1 MRFLTGAVALA
12 TVGSIATATTHAQ
25 DPFEG
30 TVTFEAR
37 GERGEASAFEYSM
50 KGKRVRF
57 EPQDPGTPMY
67 MVMDLEA
74 EVMRMVM
81 TGENMYMEIPIP
93 DVETEK
99 TTKSA
104 NEPVKTDRTD
114 EVAGRKC
121 EIWTMTEGGKSFEMC
136 VARDLGTFMQGG
148 GPMARNAT
156 PAWQRELRK
165 GGFFPL
171 RVVEKTSGADKTV
184 LVATK
189 IEQGKL
195 DDSMFGVPAGAKKMS
210 MPPGMGRPRP

>member
-12 TVGSIATATTHAQ
+12 TLASIAPAAALAQ
-25 DPFEG
+25 ESFEG

-37 GERGEASAFEYSM
+37 GERGEASGFEYSM

-57 EPQDPGTPMY
+57 EPQDPQTPMY

-81 TGENMYMEIPIP
+81 TGQNMYMEIPIP
-93 DVETEK
+93 DAEGDNTAAS
-99 TTKSA
+99 T
-104 NEPVKTDRTD
+104 NEPVKTNRTD
-114 EVAGRKC
+114 EVAGRNC

-136 VARDLGTFMQGG
+136 VARDLGTFMQGA
-148 GPMARNAT
+148 GPMARKAT

-171 RVVEKTSGADKTV
+171 RVVEKSNGGDKTV

-195 DDSMFGVPAGAKKMS
+195 DDSVFGVPVGAKKMA
-210 MPPGMGRPRP
+210 MPPGMGRRP

>member
-1 MRFLTGAVALA
+1 MRFLTGALALA

-37 GERGEASAFEYSM
+37 GERGEASEFEYSM
-50 KGKRVRF
+50 KGKRIRF

-93 DVETEK
+93 DAESET
-99 TTKSA
+99 TTKSS

-121 EIWTMTEGGKSFEMC
+121 EIWTMTDGGKSFEMC
-136 VARDLGTFMQGG
+136 VARDLGTFMQGA
-148 GPMARNAT
+148 GPMSRNAT

-195 DDSMFGVPAGAKKMS
+195 DDSLFGVPAGAKKMS

>member
-1 MRFLTGAVALA
+1 MRFLTGAFALA
-12 TVGSIATATTHAQ
+12 TLGSIPTATTHAQ
-25 DPFEG
+25 DSFEG

-37 GERGEASAFEYSM
+37 GERGEASEFEYSM
-50 KGKRVRF
+50 KGKRIRF

-81 TGENMYMEIPIP
+81 TSENMYMEIPIP
-93 DVETEK
+93 DAEEEK
-99 TTKSA
+99 VKESTG
-104 NEPVKTDRTD
+104 EPVKTNRTD
-114 EVAGRKC
+114 VVAGRKC
-121 EIWTMTEGGKSFEMC
+121 EIWTMKEGGKSFEMC
-136 VARDLGTFMQGG
+136 VARDLGTFMQGA
-148 GPMARNAT
+148 GPMSRNAT

-171 RVVEKTSGADKTV
+171 RVVEKTAGADRTV

-210 MPPGMGRPRP
+210 MPPGMGRRP

>member
-1 MRFLTGAVALA
+1 MRFLTGALALTTLASVAPAAALA
-12 TVGSIATATTHAQ
+12 Q
-25 DPFEG
+25 EFEG

-37 GERGEASAFEYSM
+37 GERGEASGFEYSM

-57 EPQDPGTPMY
+57 EPQDPQTPMY

-93 DVETEK
+93 DTEEEK

-136 VARDLGTFMQGG
+136 VARDLGTFMQGA
-148 GPMARNAT
+148 GPMSRNAT

-171 RVVEKTSGADKTV
+171 RVVEKAEGADKIV

-189 IEQGKL
+189 IEQGEL

>member
-12 TVGSIATATTHAQ
+12 TLASIAPAAALAQ
-25 DPFEG
+25 ESFEG

-37 GERGEASAFEYSM
+37 GERGEASGFEYSM
-50 KGKRVRF
+50 KGKRIRF

-93 DVETEK
+93 DAETEK

-136 VARDLGTFMQGG
+136 VARDLGTFMQGA
-148 GPMARNAT
+148 GPMSRNAT
-156 PAWQRELRK
+156 PGWQRELRK

-189 IEQGKL
+189 IEQGEL
-195 DDSMFGVPAGAKKMS
+195 DDSLFGVPAGAKKMS
-210 MPPGMGRPRP
+210 MPPGMGRRP